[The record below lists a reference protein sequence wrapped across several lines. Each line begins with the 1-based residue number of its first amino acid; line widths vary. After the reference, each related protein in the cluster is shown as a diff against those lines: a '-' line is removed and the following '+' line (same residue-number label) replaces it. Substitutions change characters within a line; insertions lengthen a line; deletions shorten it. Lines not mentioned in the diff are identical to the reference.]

1 MFLIVHLCQI
11 RNQISL
17 FHNLLWLHRKG
28 CKERLASQ
36 GTWGA
41 AAKLALVSRLAAVT
55 ADSLSQAGL
64 ALVAQEQIPVVG
76 MERFIFLL

>member
-1 MFLIVHLCQI
+1 MAPGKQLP
-11 RNQISL
+11 R
-17 FHNLLWLHRKG
+17 
-28 CKERLASQ
+28 
-36 GTWGA
+36 
-41 AAKLALVSRLAAVT
+41 LALVIGLAAVT